1 MVAGL
6 RHKAVQE
13 LFFLAAQVE
22 RDLDGFLDRVRVRI
36 SSRLGEIVALTGAT
50 EVEGLL
56 GGKMLRSRLAGRLLL
71 SGAGTGDSDL
81 VERSAAAVEMVHTA
95 SLCHDDVIDNAMLR
109 RALPTLW
116 RRTSSSGAVL
126 IGDIL
131 LCEAMNLMLEVRN
144 QSLLAAFMGRIT
156 QVCVTEAKQ
165 EIMYRGQQISAE
177 TCLGLASGKTGALFG
192 FAAEA
197 VAEPDSD
204 QASAFC
210 RAGYCLGT
218 AYQLA
223 DDLLDVVG
231 SEKQTGKTL
240 GTDEKRDKFT
250 LPQMS
255 PDGVDL
261 SRRHVERLFSEA
273 AEIVDAWPDARQAVE
288 DFLARDFASLLE
300 VMGQP
305 LDKQAKTSI

>member
-1 MVAGL
+1 M
-6 RHKAVQE
+6 
-13 LFFLAAQVE
+13 AAQVE
-22 RDLDGFLDRVRVRI
+22 RELDGFLDRVRVRI
-36 SSRLGEIVALTGAT
+36 SSRLGEVAALTDSSEA
-50 EVEGLL
+50 EGLL

-71 SGAGTGDSDL
+71 SGAGSRDSDL

-131 LCEAMNLMLEVRN
+131 LCEAMNLLLEVRN

-165 EIMYRGQQISAE
+165 EIMYRGKQIDAE
-177 TCLGLASGKTGALFG
+177 TCLALASGKTGSLFG
-192 FAAEA
+192 FAAQA
-197 VAEPDSD
+197 AAELDSD

-231 SEKQTGKTL
+231 SEKQAGKTL

-273 AEIVDAWPDARQAVE
+273 AEVVDAWPDARKAVE
-288 DFLARDFASLLE
+288 DFLARDFGSLLE
-300 VMGQP
+300 MMGQP

>member
-1 MVAGL
+1 
-6 RHKAVQE
+6 
-13 LFFLAAQVE
+13 LAAQVE

-36 SSRLGEIVALTGAT
+36 SSRLGEVVALTGAT
-50 EVEGLL
+50 ECEGLL
-56 GGKMLRSRLAGRLLL
+56 SGKMLRSRLAGRLLL
-71 SGAGTGDSDL
+71 SGAGSRNSDII
-81 VERSAAAVEMVHTA
+81 ERAAAAVEMVHTA

-131 LCEAMNLMLEVRN
+131 LCEAMNLLLEVRN
-144 QSLLAAFMGRIT
+144 QSLLAAFMGSIT

-165 EIMYRGQQISAE
+165 EIMYRGKQIDVE
-177 TCLGLASGKTGALFG
+177 TCLDLAGGKTGALFG
-192 FAAEA
+192 FAAQA
-197 VAEPDSD
+197 AAELDSD

-231 SEKQTGKTL
+231 SEKQAGKTL
-240 GTDEKRDKFT
+240 GTDKKRDKFT

-255 PDGVDL
+255 PDGVEL
-261 SRRHVERLFSEA
+261 SRQHVERLFSEA
-273 AEIVDAWPDARQAVE
+273 VEVVDAWPDARRAVE
-288 DFLARDFASLLE
+288 DFLARDFVSLLE

>member
-1 MVAGL
+1 M
-6 RHKAVQE
+6 
-13 LFFLAAQVE
+13 AAQVE
-22 RDLDGFLDRVRVRI
+22 RDLDDFLGRVRVRI

-71 SGAGTGDSDL
+71 SGAGSGDSNL
-81 VERSAAAVEMVHTA
+81 VERAAAAVEMVHTA

-165 EIMYRGQQISAE
+165 EIVYRGQQISAE
-177 TCLGLASGKTGALFG
+177 TCLALASGKTGALFG

-204 QASAFC
+204 QVSAFC
-210 RAGYCLGT
+210 RSGYCLGT